1 VALRTEVLI
10 PAGPQHHQK
19 QAAPFDL
26 HAFQYFFS
34 GIWNQRRLFH
44 RTQPE
49 IARATLLLPPNT
61 SSAKCPLW
69 FTKCADE
76 PETDP
81 CLLSKSGLIRT
92 FGEVSIGLQPYSVG
106 AHSRCMDD
114 AYAKKI
120 KLRAAIHGAFD
131 ELQPVGIPFHWTV
144 APGVLQ

>member
-1 VALRTEVLI
+1 MALRTEVLI

-26 HAFQYFFS
+26 HAFQYYFS

-44 RTQPE
+44 RTHPE

-76 PETDP
+76 PRRRPKSNCEKEP
-81 CLLSKSGLIRT
+81 LCLILRPQ
-92 FGEVSIGLQPYSVG
+92 LQTVRLD
-106 AHSRCMDD
+106 RCFRVHL
-114 AYAKKI
+114 AKPNSSHCSSCSQR
-120 KLRAAIHGAFD
+120 LR
-131 ELQPVGIPFHWTV
+131 
-144 APGVLQ
+144 

>member
-1 VALRTEVLI
+1 MALRTEVLI

-26 HAFQYFFS
+26 HAFQYYFS

-61 SSAKCPLW
+61 SSATCPLW

-76 PETDP
+76 PNLRIPVKWAPD
-81 CLLSKSGLIRT
+81 S
-92 FGEVSIGLQPYSVG
+92 GEVGRRRSEATLVAFYSSEI
-106 AHSRCMDD
+106 AHMS
-114 AYAKKI
+114 
-120 KLRAAIHGAFD
+120 
-131 ELQPVGIPFHWTV
+131 Q
-144 APGVLQ
+144 